1 MLGRIQ
7 IAQPKGLNYRRK
19 KKGWAKVPYRNSPNP
34 SYLFCYVVNYLLPN
48 HHIHTRIWIWVMQS
62 SNLENSFQQK
72 DNSYNN
78 LLSLTSWKD
87 HEKSRLPYSNV
98 QISDEPSVNGYH
110 QNGSTAL
117 GARLRMFPFHPV
129 HILHLCFLYL
139 KAEQI
144 HAFLD
149 FATKIFEDFT
159 IMKTCQFRFEFL
171 FFREYNVWITE
182 MIEYG

>member
-19 KKGWAKVPYRNSPNP
+19 KKGWAKVAYRNSPNP

-117 GARLRMFPFHPV
+117 GARLRMFPFHPDS
-129 HILHLCFLYL
+129 HTAPLLPIS
-139 KAEQI
+139 QSRTNPRI
-144 HAFLD
+144 
-149 FATKIFEDFT
+149 
-159 IMKTCQFRFEFL
+159 FRFCYKNLWGFHDYENLSIPFRVL